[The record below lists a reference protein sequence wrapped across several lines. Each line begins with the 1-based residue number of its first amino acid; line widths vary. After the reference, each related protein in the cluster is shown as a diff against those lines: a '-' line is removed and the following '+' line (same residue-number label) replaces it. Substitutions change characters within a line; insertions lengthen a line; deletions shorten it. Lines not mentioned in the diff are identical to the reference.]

1 MGFPYFKRLLK
12 KSKVKLARISN
23 SRFGGKM
30 DKDTAMMY
38 AIVRAMSKHPKTKF
52 LTAPISQTYYLENKE
67 LEYFIVVDYDN
78 IRITNH
84 KFFASKHINSND
96 GDKIISYIKTH
107 IEAIRK
113 DMEAEIFKNQSAL
126 YKNIYDS
133 LKEQSK

>member
-1 MGFPYFKRLLK
+1 MGFSYFKRLLK
-12 KSKVKLARISN
+12 RSKVKLARISS
-23 SRFGGKM
+23 SRFSGKM

-107 IEAIRK
+107 IEGIRK
-113 DMEAEIFKNQSAL
+113 EMESEIFKNQSAL
-126 YKNIYDS
+126 YKNIYES
-133 LKEQSK
+133 LTQQSK